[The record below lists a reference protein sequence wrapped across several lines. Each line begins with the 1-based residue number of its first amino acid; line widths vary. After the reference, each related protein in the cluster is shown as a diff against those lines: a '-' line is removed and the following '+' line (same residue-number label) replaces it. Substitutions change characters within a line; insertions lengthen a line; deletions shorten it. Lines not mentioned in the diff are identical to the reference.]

1 MIFFVSF
8 IEIEYNFD
16 LKHSILYFSLLY
28 YYYFCLLKLR
38 LIFIFMSA
46 LIKDIYPV
54 IILKLNLDKNEL
66 NQNQFIYLAP
76 KT

>member
-1 MIFFVSF
+1 
-8 IEIEYNFD
+8 
-16 LKHSILYFSLLY
+16 
-28 YYYFCLLKLR
+28 
-38 LIFIFMSA
+38 MSA